1 MKVPDCGLTSSIKR
15 EIICYLKQQSMN
27 FMKNYII
34 LYRIISIN
42 GNPNVPYSRKN
53 LQ

>member
-1 MKVPDCGLTSSIKR
+1 
-15 EIICYLKQQSMN
+15 MN

-42 GNPNVPYSRKN
+42 INPNVPYSRKN